1 MPRARRTVE
10 DRHETRPR
18 LHRWSIQLSRTHP
31 STSTHLST
39 RPFVHLGRVPVASPR
54 PRRVAP
60 AVPTDPLVTSRRASP
75 RARDATA
82 RDATETPP
90 RRNRSS
96 ARRRTR
102 ANARRERDARR
113 DRVVFVPRARRRH
126 ETKRRHV
133 DEIGRRQ
140 GEFGKSGEPN
150 DAVRDDVG
158 VAVLVVREDDGRRRR
173 WAEETMREKRARE
186 TRMNE

>member
-113 DRVVFVPRARRRH
+113 DRVCSSLARGDDTTRNDDMS
-126 ETKRRHV
+126 T
-133 DEIGRRQ
+133 
-140 GEFGKSGEPN
+140 KSGGGKGNSGNRGNRTTPF
-150 DAVRDDVG
+150 ATMSVSPFLWCVKTMG
-158 VAVLVVREDDGRRRR
+158 GGDDGRRRR
-173 WAEETMREKRARE
+173 
-186 TRMNE
+186 